1 MHHLAV
7 FLPVEGSLVL
17 EREQDP
23 ASPRRRVRGELVHLS
38 SGLVQGGLRRCKE
51 VEEKLA
57 HDVHVVNTGGGTRI
71 VAGAGNFR
79 TRSLP
84 PIASVG
90 EIIGFFD
97 DHELQSAVIARPGA
111 GSVFPGNADAAA
123 MEPSVTVHGS
133 GDR

>member
-1 MHHLAV
+1 MEDKRCKFPL
-7 FLPVEGSLVL
+7 
-17 EREQDP
+17 
-23 ASPRRRVRGELVHLS
+23 
-38 SGLVQGGLRRCKE
+38 GLV

-97 DHELQSAVIARPGA
+97 DHELQSAVIA
-111 GSVFPGNADAAA
+111 
-123 MEPSVTVHGS
+123 
-133 GDR
+133 